1 MFICVLFSN
10 NFTGKLYTWA
20 RFELGSSVLW
30 PIYLRNLHLTLRE
43 NFNLGKL
50 VLKSRLLSWR
60 CSRCRRSRWGWQ
72 LGLRLFR
79 VAAYLLLSLAGF
91 VKVIEKGRTIMRRR
105 ASGMTWNNEIT
116 WNGKFEVRN
125 FFWNGAFPASFF
137 MFYKL
142 LTAYKRSIK
151 VADDWIRT
159 RVATALPTVPQPLLR
174 ARKSYLV
181 VVKAWGFLGWI
192 LDDNGSLDEFAQF
205 YYLCI
210 IIIIK
215 LYSIQKCFT
224 Y

>member
-1 MFICVLFSN
+1 
-10 NFTGKLYTWA
+10 
-20 RFELGSSVLW
+20 
-30 PIYLRNLHLTLRE
+30 
-43 NFNLGKL
+43 
-50 VLKSRLLSWR
+50 
-60 CSRCRRSRWGWQ
+60 
-72 LGLRLFR
+72 
-79 VAAYLLLSLAGF
+79 
-91 VKVIEKGRTIMRRR
+91 
-105 ASGMTWNNEIT
+105 
-116 WNGKFEVRN
+116 
-125 FFWNGAFPASFF
+125 

-159 RVATALPTVPQPLLR
+159 RVATALPTVPQPLLT